1 MDERMALISSW
12 VSGDYSISELA
23 AEFGISRKTTYKWIE
38 RYETGGVEALADQSR
53 APHHHPNAVAPEVER
68 ALLELKAQRPLWGAP
83 KLLRKLE
90 LALGAEH
97 CPAESTVSEILRR
110 HGLSRIARRRRRAT
124 PSAQPFAA
132 CQEANAVWCADFKGW
147 FRTGDGAK
155 CTPLTISGRAQPVS
169 AAVSGPGRINRV
181 HHGAAAVH
189 RHVPG
194 VGNAGGHSHRQ
205 RGAVCQHGTGRVD
218 RAVGVVGAARAGAG
232 ADRAGPAATKRAA
245 RTDAPHAQGRHGAN
259 RREPTCDANRKPSTR
274 SAMSTTRSVRM
285 RRSAKGHRRKF
296 TGQQCAPIPSGCRDS
311 AAIPTIGKSAR
322 CARVAKLNGRDVNCG
337 SPTPSSARKWDSS
350 RSATA
355 NGPSTTKGS
364 NSATSTNALTASN
377 PPHNSNAPLP
387 PS

>member
-110 HGLSRIARRRRRAT
+110 ARVEPDRAATAPGHAERAAVRRVPGGQRGVVRGLQGLVPHGRWS
-124 PSAQPFAA
+124 QVH
-132 CQEANAVWCADFKGW
+132 AVDDQ
-147 FRTGDGAK
+147 R
-155 CTPLTISGRAQPVS
+155 RAQPVS
-169 AAVSGPGRINRV
+169 AAVPGPGRINRV

-205 RGAVCQHGTGRVD
+205 RGAVLP
-218 RAVGVVGAARAGAG
+218 ARDWAG
-232 ADRAGPAATKRAA
+232 
-245 RTDAPHAQGRHGAN
+245 
-259 RREPTCDANRKPSTR
+259 
-274 SAMSTTRSVRM
+274 
-285 RRSAKGHRRKF
+285 
-296 TGQQCAPIPSGCRDS
+296 
-311 AAIPTIGKSAR
+311 
-322 CARVAKLNGRDVNCG
+322 
-337 SPTPSSARKWDSS
+337 
-350 RSATA
+350 
-355 NGPSTTKGS
+355 
-364 NSATSTNALTASN
+364 
-377 PPHNSNAPLP
+377 
-387 PS
+387 